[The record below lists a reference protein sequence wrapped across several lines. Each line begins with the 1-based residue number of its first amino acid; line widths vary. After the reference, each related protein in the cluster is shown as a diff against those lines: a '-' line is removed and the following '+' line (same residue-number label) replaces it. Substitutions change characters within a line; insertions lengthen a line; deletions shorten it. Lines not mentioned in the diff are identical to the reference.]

1 MPGKTKEVRRVL
13 NCIPSR
19 DTEKDWRFE
28 HAAAAGLIAAVPLP
42 PAKDLR
48 ESWWPVGNQGETGS
62 CVGWATADGVLRWHL
77 TKAGRIAKTDRVA
90 PRFIWM
96 AAKET
101 DIYTSYASTFLELD
115 GTSLKAALDVARKFG
130 TVKDDVLPF
139 APPKLYPGEA
149 QTFYTLAAQLR
160 IVSYHNLGTKP
171 DDWRQ
176 WLAQHGPILSRLD
189 VDDTWYNANAT
200 GGKLDVYHPPS
211 QPAGHAVTIV
221 GYTPERFIIRNSWG
235 KGWGDNGF
243 AYASLGYAKAAF
255 TEAYGITV

>member
-1 MPGKTKEVRRVL
+1 MPGKTRKVRRIL

-28 HAAAAGLIAAVPLP
+28 NAAAAGLMAALPLP

-48 ESWWPVGNQGETGS
+48 ETWWSVGNQGQTGA
-62 CVGWATADGVLRWHL
+62 CVGWASADGVLRWHL
-77 TKAGRIAKTDRVA
+77 TKAGRIAQTERLA

-101 DIYTSYASTFLELD
+101 DTFTSYASTFLELE

-130 TVKDDVLPF
+130 AVKDPVLPF
-139 APPKLYPGEA
+139 DPPKLYPDEP

-160 IVSYHNLGTKP
+160 IVSYHNLGIKLN
-171 DDWRQ
+171 DWRQ
-176 WLAQHGPILSRLD
+176 WLAQHGPILSRLE
-189 VDDTWYNANAT
+189 VDDTWENAT
-200 GGKLDVYHPPS
+200 ATNGKLDVYHPPS
-211 QPAGHAVTIV
+211 GPAGHAVTIV
-221 GYTPERFIIRNSWG
+221 GYTPDRFIIRNSWG
-235 KGWGDNGF
+235 KSWGDKGF

-255 TEAYGITV
+255 DEAYGVTA